1 MSPLP
6 SQELI
11 RVELARIYVIGS
23 PGWITIPVECIGLWY
38 LSLIVYL
45 SSVTLVTAP
54 STPDCNTIGVVP
66 SHRPLPFNT
75 RGLARPAL
83 AATLRALAHPAV
95 AVTLRALARP
105 AVAATA
111 IMIIRAIVAATT
123 RALVHAVAATAIMII
138 RAIVAATTRALVHH
152 AMTATAIM
160 IIRAIVAA
168 PTRALVHHAVAATTH
183 QQEKEKEKVKVKPSR
198 AAATGSRT
206 THERALEERK
216 EKPSRAA
223 ATATATATT
232 TTTHERALEE
242 RIAPS
247 LPRQAKRA
255 RSVVGEQDDRDGSKR
270 QRQEASPETAPPETA
285 PQENNRV
292 LMKLRADFYTVE
304 YNPDDGRWHQIRPGM
319 TPVLATDGDKDRYE
333 RAKDLLALHGAK

>member
-1 MSPLP
+1 
-6 SQELI
+6 
-11 RVELARIYVIGS
+11 
-23 PGWITIPVECIGLWY
+23 
-38 LSLIVYL
+38 
-45 SSVTLVTAP
+45 
-54 STPDCNTIGVVP
+54 
-66 SHRPLPFNT
+66 
-75 RGLARPAL
+75 
-83 AATLRALAHPAV
+83 
-95 AVTLRALARP
+95 
-105 AVAATA
+105 
-111 IMIIRAIVAATT
+111 
-123 RALVHAVAATAIMII
+123 MII

-152 AMTATAIM
+152 A
-160 IIRAIVAA
+160 VAA
-168 PTRALVHHAVAATTH
+168 TTRALVHHAVPPPA
-183 QQEKEKEKVKVKPSR
+183 P
-198 AAATGSRT
+198 GPRT
-206 THERALEERK
+206 RRALEERK

-223 ATATATATT
+223 ATATATT

-285 PQENNRV
+285 PPETAPQENNRV
-292 LMKLRADFYTVE
+292 LMKLRFAIRKPGDEKATTSMTFFATHLVATDQRTRADFYTVE

>member
-1 MSPLP
+1 RTPALSP
-6 SQELI
+6 SI
-11 RVELARIYVIGS
+11 LAV
-23 PGWITIPVECIGLWY
+23 
-38 LSLIVYL
+38 
-45 SSVTLVTAP
+45 
-54 STPDCNTIGVVP
+54 
-66 SHRPLPFNT
+66 
-75 RGLARPAL
+75 LARPAL
-83 AATLRALAHPAV
+83 AA
-95 AVTLRALARP
+95 TLRALARP

-123 RALVHAVAATAIMII
+123 RALVHHAV
-138 RAIVAATTRALVHH
+138 
-152 AMTATAIM
+152 TATAIM

-168 PTRALVHHAVAATTH
+168 MTRALVHHAVAATT
-183 QQEKEKEKVKVKPSR
+183 
-198 AAATGSRT
+198 
-206 THERALEERK
+206 RALVHHAVVRIQK
-216 EKPSRAA
+216 TSKRRRSRHRLQDHARA
-223 ATATATATT
+223 RLGGAQGVSPRAQPPPPPATT

-285 PQENNRV
+285 PPETAPQENNRV
-292 LMKLRADFYTVE
+292 LMKLRFAIRKPGDEKATTSMTFFATHLIATDQRTRADFYTVE